1 MDIDK
6 HYIPVK
12 TSDTALGVEE
22 KLAASLMKTKA
33 IIAHAQCFDDEQ
45 RAEVYTIL
53 DALKSDCDA
62 HRRIVGQWIPAAM
75 TQAEQSANA

>member
-1 MDIDK
+1 
-6 HYIPVK
+6 
-12 TSDTALGVEE
+12 
-22 KLAASLMKTKA
+22 MKTKA

-75 TQAEQSANA
+75 AQAEQSANA